1 MTAIDYDE
9 HDRMMEDDSVLKLI
23 AMPLKILASKKIDAK
38 GKMIISI
45 VPDGER
51 VQRTWDVNDDD
62 VIRVPFPSSI
72 FKGFELE
79 QCYIFG
85 FISHMHLV
93 NENLEFETT
102 LSKLSKYVGMGKT
115 ETYKHLNV
123 LVQKGFMI
131 KRIENKKL
139 ILSMTIPEE
148 FDSFAEDY
156 KGAKIIQMRENE
168 LLEILDGN
176 DDTN

>member
-1 MTAIDYDE
+1 MTAINYDE
-9 HDRMMEDDSVLKLI
+9 HDRMMKDDSILKLI
-23 AMPLKILASKKIDAK
+23 AMPLKILASKKIDAES
-38 GKMIISI
+38 KMIISI

-102 LSKLSKYVGMGKT
+102 LSKLSKYVGMGKA
-115 ETYKHLNV
+115 ETYKHLNI
-123 LVQKGFMI
+123 LVKKGFMI
-131 KRIENKKL
+131 KRVENKKL
-139 ILSMTIPEE
+139 ILTIMVPEE

-156 KGAKIIQMRENE
+156 KGAKIIQMREEE
-168 LLEILDGN
+168 LLDILDK
-176 DDTN
+176 DEDQ

>member
-1 MTAIDYDE
+1 MKAIDYDA
-9 HDRMMEDDSVLKLI
+9 HDRMMEDDSILKLI
-23 AMPLKILASKKIDAK
+23 AMPLKILASNKIDAE

-93 NENLEFETT
+93 EEDSEYKTT
-102 LSKLSKYVGMGKT
+102 LSKLSKHVGMGKA

-123 LVQKGFMI
+123 LVEKGFMT
-131 KRIENKKL
+131 KRVENKKL
-139 ILSMTIPEE
+139 ILSMTIPDE

-168 LLEILDGN
+168 LLEILDSK
-176 DDTN
+176 DD